1 MNKALTRGLY
11 AITDTELIPADR
23 LLAVVEQALL
33 GGVRLLQYRNKRDSR
48 QQRRRQAAALNE
60 LCRAHAVPLLIN
72 DDVALAVEVGAAGV
86 HLGKD
91 DMEPAAA
98 RQRLGAGAIIGISCY
113 NRLEP
118 ALAAARA
125 GADYVAFGSF
135 FPSPTKPEAVR
146 AEPDLLRQAK
156 ALLSLP
162 IVAIGGITPANGK
175 ALLEA
180 GADYLAVISGV
191 FGQPDSRAAAQ
202 SYARLFEESPQ

>member
-1 MNKALTRGLY
+1 MNQVLTHGLY
-11 AITDTELIPADR
+11 AITDPDLIPAGR
-23 LLAVVEQALL
+23 LPAVVEQALL

-48 QQRRRQAAALNE
+48 QQQRQQAGALNE

-72 DDVALAVEVGAAGV
+72 DDVALAAKVGAAGV

-98 RQRLGAGAIIGISCY
+98 RQRLGAEAIIGISCY
-113 NRLEP
+113 NRLEL

-135 FPSPTKPEAVR
+135 FPSPSKPEAVH
-146 AEPDLLRQAK
+146 ADPDLLRQAK
-156 ALLSLP
+156 ALLSIP

-175 ALLEA
+175 TLIEA

-202 SYARLFEESPQ
+202 SYVRLFEESRL

>member
-23 LLAVVEQALL
+23 LLATVEQALF

-48 QQRRRQAAALNE
+48 QQRRRQAAALND

-125 GADYVAFGSF
+125 GADYVAFGGF

-162 IVAIGGITPANGK
+162 IVAIGGITPVNGK

-180 GADYLAVISGV
+180 GADYLAAISGV